1 MLKSAL
7 RRLKIKIEGGE
18 EGNIIKYK
26 QNLSKIVGLRYKHE
40 PSLLDDTL
48 AALLA
53 VSSSSSHIS
62 LSSPADAILG

>member
-26 QNLSKIVGLRYKHE
+26 QNLSKTDCVKHE